1 MATSSPTRVPPVLL
15 VRLVERLRNSLY
27 RTHQRLVPAPI
38 AMVEMILAAWMSQ
51 ALEVAAEL
59 GIADA
64 LVTGPLTADELA
76 RRVGADA
83 DAVERLMRALVSR
96 GVFRRHRNGKYGL
109 NRLAETLRADAP
121 ASMAAAA
128 LLYGSPQHR
137 EHWSTLAE
145 AVRSGKSTIPA
156 LRGKDFFEYLNE
168 EPQLAKLFN
177 DAMTSISAMSEHAVV
192 AAYDF
197 DACPVVV
204 DIGGGHGRLLATIL
218 AAAPSSRGV
227 LYDLPGVAA
236 DAPSVMTKF
245 GVAERV
251 RIETGSFFES
261 VPAGGNAYVLKH
273 IIHDWADDEAV
284 QILRNLRAVSDA
296 GTTVLLVELVIP
308 AHDRE
313 FVGKFADLEMLIV
326 GGSRERT
333 AAEYRALLERAGFR
347 MTRVVP
353 TASPYSLVEA
363 KPA

>member
-1 MATSSPTRVPPVLL
+1 MATSSRTRVPPVPF

-27 RTHQRLVPAPI
+27 RAHQRLAPAPI
-38 AMVEMILAAWMSQ
+38 AMVEMILAVWMSQ

-59 GIADA
+59 GISDA
-64 LVTGPLTADELA
+64 LVMGPLSADDLA

-109 NRLAETLRADAP
+109 NRLGDTLRADAP
-121 ASMAAAA
+121 TSMAGAA
-128 LLYGSPQHR
+128 LFYGSPQHR

-156 LRGKDFFEYLNE
+156 LRGKGFFEYLDDDAR
-168 EPQLAKLFN
+168 LAKLFN
-177 DAMTSISAMSEHAVV
+177 DAMTSISTLSEQAVV

-204 DIGGGHGRLLATIL
+204 DVGGGHGRLLATIL
-218 AAAPSSRGV
+218 AAAPKSRGV
-227 LYDLPGVAA
+227 LYDLPDVVA
-236 DAPSVMTKF
+236 DAPSLLTKF
-245 GVAERV
+245 GLTERV
-251 RIETGSFFES
+251 RIETGSFFDG

-273 IIHDWADDEAV
+273 IIHDWADDEAA

-296 GTTVLLVELVIP
+296 GTTILLVELVIP
-308 AHDRE
+308 EHDRE
-313 FVGKFADLEMLIV
+313 FVGKFADLEMLLL
-326 GGSRERT
+326 GGSRERS
-333 AAEYRALLERAGFR
+333 AAEYRALLECAGFR

>member
-1 MATSSPTRVPPVLL
+1 MATSSQTRVPPVPL
-15 VRLVERLRNSLY
+15 VRLVERLRNGLY
-27 RTHQRLVPAPI
+27 RAHQKLAPAPI

-64 LVTGPLTADELA
+64 LAESPLTADDLA

-96 GVFRRHRNGKYGL
+96 GVFRRHSNGKYGL
-109 NRLAETLRADAP
+109 NRLADTLRTDAP
-121 ASMAAAA
+121 KSMAGAA
-128 LLYGSPQHR
+128 LFYGSPQHR

-145 AVRSGKSTIPA
+145 AVRYGKSTIPA
-156 LRGKDFFEYLNE
+156 LRGKGFFEYLNDDTH
-168 EPQLAKLFN
+168 LAKLFN
-177 DAMTSISAMSEHAVV
+177 DAMTSISTLSEHAVV

-197 DACPVVV
+197 DACPVIV

-218 AAAPSSRGV
+218 AAAPKSSGV
-227 LYDLPGVAA
+227 LYDLPDVVA
-236 DAPSVMTKF
+236 DAPSLLTKV
-245 GVAERV
+245 GLTERV
-251 RIETGSFFES
+251 RIEPGSFFDS
-261 VPAGGNAYVLKH
+261 MPAGGNAYVLKH

-284 QILRNLRAVSDA
+284 QILRNLRAVSDT
-296 GTTVLLVELVIP
+296 GTTVLLVEMVIP
-308 AHDRE
+308 EHDRE
-313 FVGKFADLEMLIV
+313 FVGKFADLEMLLL

-333 AAEYRALLERAGFR
+333 AAEYRALLDRAGFR

-363 KPA
+363 KPG

>member
-1 MATSSPTRVPPVLL
+1 
-15 VRLVERLRNSLY
+15 
-27 RTHQRLVPAPI
+27 
-38 AMVEMILAAWMSQ
+38 MVEMILAAWMSQ

-64 LVTGPLTADELA
+64 LVTGPLTADDLA

-83 DAVERLMRALVSR
+83 DAVERLTRALVSR
-96 GVFRRHRNGKYGL
+96 GVFRRHGNGKYGL
-109 NRLAETLRADAP
+109 NRLADTLRADAP
-121 ASMAAAA
+121 TSMAGAA
-128 LLYGSPQHR
+128 LFYGSPQHR

-145 AVRSGKSTIPA
+145 AVRSGKSTISA
-156 LRGKDFFEYLNE
+156 LRGMGFFEYLNDDAH
-168 EPQLAKLFN
+168 LAKMFN
-177 DAMTSISAMSEHAVV
+177 DAMTSISTLSEHAVV

-204 DIGGGHGRLLATIL
+204 DVGGGHGRLLATIL
-218 AAAPSSRGV
+218 AAAPKSRGV
-227 LYDLPGVAA
+227 LYDLPDVAA
-236 DAPSVMTKF
+236 DAPSLLTKF
-245 GVAERV
+245 GLTERV
-251 RIETGSFFES
+251 RIETGSFFDS

-296 GTTVLLVELVIP
+296 GTTVLLVEMVIP

-313 FVGKFADLEMLIV
+313 FVGKFADLEMLLF

>member
-1 MATSSPTRVPPVLL
+1 MTTSSPTRVPPVPL
-15 VRLVERLRNSLY
+15 VRLVERLRNSLQ
-27 RTHQRLVPAPI
+27 RMHQRLAPAPI
-38 AMVEMILAAWMSQ
+38 AMVELILAVWMSQ

-64 LVTGPLTADELA
+64 LASGPLSAEDLA

-83 DAVERLMRALVSR
+83 DAVERLMRAMVSR
-96 GVFRRHRNGKYGL
+96 GVFRRHKNGKYGL
-109 NRLAETLRADAP
+109 NRLADTLRSDVP
-121 ASMAAAA
+121 ASMAGAA

-156 LRGKDFFEYLNE
+156 LRGKSFFEYLDGDAHF
-168 EPQLAKLFN
+168 AKLFN
-177 DAMTSISAMSEHAVV
+177 DGMTSISTLSDQAVV

-204 DIGGGHGRLLATIL
+204 DVGGGHGRLLAAIL
-218 AAAPSSRGV
+218 GAAPRSRGV
-227 LYDLPGVAA
+227 LYDLPDVVA
-236 DAPSVMTKF
+236 DAPTLLEKF
-245 GVAERV
+245 GLTERIS
-251 RIETGSFFES
+251 IEAGSFFDS
-261 VPAGGNAYVLKH
+261 VPAGGDAYVLKH

-308 AHDRE
+308 EHDRD
-313 FVGKFADLEMLIV
+313 FVGKFADLEMLLV
-326 GGSRERT
+326 GGSRERS
-333 AAEYRALLERAGFR
+333 AAEYRALLERAGFQ